1 MYVGSYDGY
10 LYALDAASGAV
21 LWRAPTGGE
30 VRSSATPSADGA
42 RVFVGSSDGYLYAF
56 DAASGALAWR
66 AFCGESDPLYGVR
79 STPALSADEA
89 RVFVGSADG
98 CAYCFESG
106 VSAPERAV
114 TS

>member
-1 MYVGSYDGY
+1 M
-10 LYALDAASGAV
+10 
-21 LWRAPTGGE
+21 
-30 VRSSATPSADGA
+30 
-42 RVFVGSSDGYLYAF
+42 FVGSSDGYLYAF